1 MTSTQNAEA
10 NIVTAAMSVARDAA
24 EGRLSSAQLDAAL
37 ADELREAFGD
47 VVGDG
52 DSLWQLQLDVARR
65 VIALGGISADEL
77 SEWAAA
83 LRYDDDDD
91 EPSSEP
97 DAHDDPSELRSTGS
111 VELSAQSDALDAIAD
126 AVIDAETT
134 AEVDDAVVSDV
145 ETQTEAESG
154 CGCASSSPTA
164 MVALADGR
172 RVPSHRI
179 VGRGPSVV

>member
-1 MTSTQNAEA
+1 MSISTSKDVVE
-10 NIVTAAMSVARDAA
+10 AAMAVAQDAA
-24 EGRLSSAQLDAAL
+24 EGKLDPSTLDAAL

-47 VVGDG
+47 VVGG
-52 DSLWQLQLDVARR
+52 DDRLWQLQLDVARR

-83 LRYDDDDD
+83 LRYRDG
-91 EPSSEP
+91 EPSTAP
-97 DAHDDPSELRSTGS
+97 DAHDDPSGLRSTGS

-134 AEVDDAVVSDV
+134 GEVDDAVGGDV
-145 ETQTEAESG
+145 GTQPVDVESG
-154 CGCASSSPTA
+154 CGCSETGPTS
-164 MVALADGR
+164 MVTLPDGR

-179 VGRGPSVV
+179 VGRGLSVL